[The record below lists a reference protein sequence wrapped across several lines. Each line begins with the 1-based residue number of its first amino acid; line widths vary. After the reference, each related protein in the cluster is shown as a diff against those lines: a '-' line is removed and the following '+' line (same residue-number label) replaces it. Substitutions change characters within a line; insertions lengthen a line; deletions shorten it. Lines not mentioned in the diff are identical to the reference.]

1 MTRTIADL
9 GEPAPALPGWIEAM
23 MPPGAIR
30 RRIEVDGGL
39 GMVVSEWGQGRPV
52 LLVHGNPTWG
62 FLYRKVVA
70 ALRADGPPLRLLV
83 PDLIGLGFSD
93 KPRDPSA
100 HALARHAGWL
110 RALIDRIDPGPMVLV
125 VQDWGGPIG
134 LGALDGRPELLAG
147 LVVLNTVL
155 SPPRADFKPSAFHRF
170 ARMPVVS
177 DLAFRVLGFPQR
189 GMGFAQGDRASVRG
203 DVGRAYRYPLGRF
216 ADRVAP
222 LAMARMVPDSFEH
235 PSIEPLRR
243 VQTLVESF
251 RGPAAIV
258 WGDRDP
264 VLGRV
269 RGWIAQLLP
278 RAEVTRTDAG
288 HFLQEEVPEL
298 IADAVKKVV
307 AALG

>member
-9 GEPAPALPGWIEAM
+9 GEPAPALPDWIDAM

-30 RRIEVDGGL
+30 RRIEVGDGL

-70 ALRADGPPLRLLV
+70 ALRADGAPLRILV
-83 PDLIGLGFSD
+83 PDLIGLGSSD
-93 KPRDPSA
+93 KPRDPSM
-100 HALARHAGWL
+100 HGLARHAGWL
-110 RALIDRIDPGPMVLV
+110 RALIDRIDPDPMVVV

-134 LGALDGRPELLAG
+134 LGAFEGRPELLAG

-155 SPPRADFKPSAFHRF
+155 SPPRADFKASAFHRF
-170 ARMPVVS
+170 ARTPVVS

-203 DVGRAYRYPLGRF
+203 DVGRAYRYPLRRF

-243 VQTLVESF
+243 VQALVESF

-269 RGWIAQLLP
+269 RSWIAQLLP

-288 HFLQEEVPEL
+288 HFLQEEVPDA

>member
-1 MTRTIADL
+1 MTRTIAEL
-9 GEPAPALPGWIEAM
+9 GEPAPPLPAWIDAM

-30 RRIEVDGGL
+30 RRIEVGDGL
-39 GMVVSEWGQGRPV
+39 RMAVSEWGEGRPV

-70 ALRADGPPLRLLV
+70 ALRADGAPLRLLV
-83 PDLIGLGFSD
+83 PDLVGLGFSD
-93 KPRDPSA
+93 KPRDASM
-100 HALARHAGWL
+100 HDLARHAGWL
-110 RALIDRIDPGPMVLV
+110 RALLDRIDPGPMVAV

-134 LGALDGRPELLAG
+134 LGALDGRPDRMAG

-155 SPPRADFKPSAFHRF
+155 SPPRPDFKASAFHRF
-170 ARMPVVS
+170 ARLPVVS
-177 DLAFRVLGFPQR
+177 ELAFRVLGFPQR
-189 GMGFAQGDRASVRG
+189 GMGMAQGDRASVRG
-203 DVGRAYRYPLGRF
+203 DVARAYRYPLRRF
-216 ADRVAP
+216 GDRVAP

-243 VQTLVESF
+243 VQAQVESF

-269 RGWIAQLLP
+269 RGWIARRLP
-278 RAEVTRTDAG
+278 HAEVTRTEAG
-288 HFLQEEVPEL
+288 HFLQEEVPDL
-298 IADAVKKVV
+298 IADAVKKVA